1 MGVRLLLARPLPG
14 TVGESRRVTHVF
26 PEPESVPG
34 RLDAYCGASFGVGEL
49 ELLDG
54 IRGMPCEPCLL
65 LAPPPGGRL
74 DGGAGDG

>member
-14 TVGESRRVTHVF
+14 TVGEARRVTHVF
-26 PEPESVPG
+26 AEPESVPA
-34 RLDAYCGASFGVGEL
+34 RLDAYCGVSFGAGEL

-65 LAPPPGGRL
+65 LAPPPDGQL
-74 DGGAGDG
+74 DGGAGSD